1 MGRGK
6 EGGGKK
12 RESEIKE
19 GEERQR
25 ERSDDGKHQN
35 LGSIKTVRA
44 TKPQGNSVCGDEELE
59 AKSRGAGLSLSHIP
73 HWLSYYL
80 VTLYCC

>member
-1 MGRGK
+1 MEREK
-6 EGGGKK
+6 EGRGKK
-12 RESEIKE
+12 RETEIKKE
-19 GEERQR
+19 GRRGR
-25 ERSDDGKHQN
+25 EKEVTM
-35 LGSIKTVRA
+35 GSIKTVRA

-73 HWLSYYL
+73 PWLSHYL